1 LIANRVSQTFG
12 ATPHQL
18 QGTTMRLRLSTPIA
32 AACLLLGA
40 AASHADTVNF
50 LGYANG
56 SAGISYAIASTPA
69 PVSGSA
75 GAGGIA
81 TTLNGGPS
89 FVTFCVDLYDHIGF
103 TSYTG
108 YTLVP
113 PFGHAFTNPN
123 AYADLGRL
131 FTAYGSVNTASAT
144 NSAAFQVA
152 VWEIAYETAG
162 TYSLTSGNAQFGGDA
177 GALSQASTWLGS
189 LGSANSVNINVLEGH
204 SITPTARQDMVFSTP
219 VPEPDTYALM
229 LAGLAGMGFLARRRM
244 RQA

>member
-1 LIANRVSQTFG
+1 
-12 ATPHQL
+12 
-18 QGTTMRLRLSTPIA
+18 MRLRLSTPIA

-56 SAGISYAIASTPA
+56 SAGINYAITGTPT
-69 PVSGSA
+69 PISGSA
-75 GAGGIA
+75 GAGGIS

-103 TSYTG
+103 QAYTG
-108 YTLVP
+108 YTPVAP
-113 PFGHAFTNPN
+113 SGHLFTNPN

-131 FTAYGSVNTASAT
+131 FTAYGSVSTTSPT

-152 VWEIAYETAG
+152 VWEIAYETASS
-162 TYSLTSGNAQFGGDA
+162 YSLGSGNAQFTGDA

-189 LGSANSVNINVLEGH
+189 LGSANSVSVNVLEGH
-204 SITPTARQDMVFSTP
+204 QISHQDMVFSTP

-229 LAGLAGMGFLARRRM
+229 LAGLAGMGFLARRRV